1 MPTTVAGPGYRGAS
15 PEGIHPHGWLPPQF
29 LALGVQ
35 SRHTTV
41 MRRSRLAW
49 WDPGGQRTPF
59 GLAWHTGQE
68 IFISL
73 YAGTRLVVPRPVR
86 WSSSPRAFL
95 AFAAASRS
103 FTIGMIRSWWPWS
116 RETASPPGSPGS
128 VQSWLAFAPQRGQRR
143 QTRRRGHL
151 PGAPFFA
158 EGAAADAPQAVRVA
172 DRWHLWH
179 NLSEAAERAVAQH
192 RHCLRASFL
201 QPPNP
206 SRSPPPKRSRPA
218 HPGLA
223 DGPSV
228 RRAHPCQARHHSRT
242 ADRRT
247 QQAARGPATRHEP
260 EHCLAVL
267 PC

>member
-128 VQSWLAFAPQRGQRR
+128 VQSWLAFAPQRGAASANQASRSSAGSTVLRR
-143 QTRRRGHL
+143 GRRRRRPAGR
-151 PGAPFFA
+151 PGRGPVAP
-158 EGAAADAPQAVRVA
+158 
-172 DRWHLWH
+172 L
-179 NLSEAAERAVAQH
+179 AQ
-192 RHCLRASFL
+192 
-201 QPPNP
+201 PE
-206 SRSPPPKRSRPA
+206 RSRRTGRRPA
-218 HPGLA
+218 PPLPPSLVPTASEPEPEPASEEKPSSSPWPG
-223 DGPSV
+223 
-228 RRAHPCQARHHSRT
+228 RRAIGSPSAPVPSTPPFTHCRPPDT
-242 ADRRT
+242 AS
-247 QQAARGPATRHEP
+247 GPWPGNSA
-260 EHCLAVL
+260 
-267 PC
+267 